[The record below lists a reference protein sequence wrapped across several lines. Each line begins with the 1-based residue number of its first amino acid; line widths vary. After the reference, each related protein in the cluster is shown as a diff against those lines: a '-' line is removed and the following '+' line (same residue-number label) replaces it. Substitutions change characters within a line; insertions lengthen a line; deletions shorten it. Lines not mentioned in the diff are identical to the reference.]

1 MKGIVF
7 NLLEEL
13 VRRDHGE
20 KTWDDLLDSA
30 GLESANT
37 SLCSYADEE
46 MMRLVA
52 AASAALQ
59 KPPETILR
67 WFGRNAMPL
76 LAEKYPSFFAT
87 QNTTRR
93 FLLTLNDIIHPEVR
107 KLYPGADV
115 PVFDFDTTSPDVLLV
130 GYKSERK
137 LCALAQGFVEG
148 AADRYGEDL
157 SFEHLKCMHR
167 GDEKC
172 VFSIRFGMEKV

>member
-20 KTWDDLLDSA
+20 NAWDDLLESA
-30 GLESANT
+30 GLDGAYT
-37 SLCSYADEE
+37 SLGSYADEE

-52 AASAALQ
+52 AASAVLER
-59 KPPETILR
+59 PPEAILR
-67 WFGRNAMPL
+67 WFGRNALPL
-76 LAEKYPSFFAT
+76 LAEKYPYFLAT
-87 QNTTRR
+87 QNSTRR

-107 KLYPGADV
+107 KLYPGAIV
-115 PVFDFDTTSPDVLLV
+115 PVFDFDTTSPDVLLM

-148 AADRYGEDL
+148 AADHYGEDL

-172 VFSIRFGMEKV
+172 VFRIRFTKRAA